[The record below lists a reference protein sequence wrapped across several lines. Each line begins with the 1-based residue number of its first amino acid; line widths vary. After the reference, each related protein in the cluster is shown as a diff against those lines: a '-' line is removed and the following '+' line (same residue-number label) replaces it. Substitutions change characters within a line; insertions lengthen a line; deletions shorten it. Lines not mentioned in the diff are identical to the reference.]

1 MPLMLIKP
9 ALFLDLKVTFF
20 FCSITHGEMNVM
32 MHFIYGGTLDFP
44 EKANV
49 GYVLLFGKFK
59 K

>member
-1 MPLMLIKP
+1 
-9 ALFLDLKVTFF
+9 
-20 FCSITHGEMNVM
+20 MNVM

-59 K
+59 HKSYVSSVVLNYFSKNQ